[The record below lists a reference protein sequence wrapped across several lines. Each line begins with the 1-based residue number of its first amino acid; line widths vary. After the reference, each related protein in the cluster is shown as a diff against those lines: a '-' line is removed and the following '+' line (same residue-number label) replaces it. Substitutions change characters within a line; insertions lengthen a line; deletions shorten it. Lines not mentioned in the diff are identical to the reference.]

1 MRPNYRVSSLAVL
14 LIACG
19 SATEGP
25 RERANQ
31 TATDSQASSSCLEAT
46 STGGWLSGSIGSEP
60 QSHFMLELDATP
72 NTSNEDSLFGLAH
85 AEPSTY
91 SDLAAIVRFNPD
103 GKIDARDADAYRAV
117 TDVPYVAAQ
126 PYHLSFDVDTYHHTY
141 SLLATNGSDGG
152 YIAQNFAYRSEQAN
166 ADGLSFFGL
175 KVDDGGPLDVCNVN
189 SVTQICTS
197 TAAGDGFVNLAFP
210 AQSTFVKLEFD
221 ATPGGSNVDTVLGVS
236 RDAISE
242 FNDIAVAVRFNPDGR
257 IDARDGDAYREVD
270 PNMASYVAGQSY
282 HFELFIDI
290 VGHTY
295 VVVVNHSN
303 IGQNFAFRSQQAF
316 VESLGNFVVE
326 ADAGSVSDCSLAI
339 HPADGAIYVH
349 PTSDTKPVPPNIV
362 PLSSGRFLSS
372 DDTQTVLYDPTGFVT
387 NQTLPFP
394 GPLASDAAG
403 EVYRTGVFS
412 GTVDEGTGPLT
423 SAGGNDAFIVK
434 YDQYSLRPVWSKR
447 FGGTNDDTVG
457 PPIVNA
463 RGDVLVVLDG
473 ALMRLDANG
482 NVVYDSVAVPANA
495 HLALDPNGNVFTNA
509 DDPSSQ
515 ALAISKLD
523 PNGNPLWT
531 QTMPFTRGGGEIEA
545 IAADT
550 TGGVVFAGE
559 IDGLFAFPDG
569 SLFGIE
575 AGEDGDETFVA
586 KLDANG
592 ARVYASGTNSSDF
605 EGLAVDGLGNA
616 AVSGTH
622 TNGFD
627 AALDEFGPTGAPVR
641 SFSETL
647 LGQTFFGLGRMPVIA
662 DPAGPLYWALWIG
675 PGEYP
680 TFFVKLDAP

>member
-1 MRPNYRVSSLAVL
+1 
-14 LIACG
+14 
-19 SATEGP
+19 
-25 RERANQ
+25 
-31 TATDSQASSSCLEAT
+31 LEAT
-46 STGGWLSGSIGSEP
+46 STSGWVSGSIGSEP
-60 QSHFMLELDATP
+60 SGHFMLELDATP
-72 NTSNEDSLFGLAH
+72 NTADEDSLVGLAQVN
-85 AEPSTY
+85 PSTY

-103 GKIDARDADAYRAV
+103 GMIDARDADAYRAV
-117 TDVPYVAAQ
+117 TNVPYVAGQ
-126 PYHLSFDVDTYHHTY
+126 PYQLSFDVDTYDHTY
-141 SLLATNGSDGG
+141 SLLATNGSYGG
-152 YIAQNFAYRSEQAN
+152 YIAQSFAYRTEQASAN
-166 ADGLSFFGL
+166 GLGFFGM
-175 KVDDGGPLDVCNVN
+175 KVDGGGPLDVCNVN
-189 SVTQICTS
+189 SVSQLCTS
-197 TAAGDGFVNLAFP
+197 TDASDGFVNLAFP
-210 AQSTFVKLEFD
+210 SQSTFVKLEFD
-221 ATPGGSNVDTVLGVS
+221 ATPGGSNVDALLGVAS
-236 RDAISE
+236 YGGSDITY
-242 FNDIAVAVRFNPDGR
+242 NDIAAAVRFNPDGR
-257 IDARDGDAYREVD
+257 IDARDGDAYREID

-295 VVVVNHSN
+295 VVVVDHSS

-316 VESLGNFVVE
+316 VESLENFVVE

-339 HPADGAIYVH
+339 HPAEGAIYIH

-372 DDTQTVLYDPTGFVT
+372 NDKQTVLYDPTGFVT
-387 NQTLPFP
+387 NQTFPFP

-412 GTVDEGTGPLT
+412 GTVDEGTGPLA

-434 YDQYSLRPVWSKR
+434 YDQSSFRPVWSKR
-447 FGGTNDDTVG
+447 FGGTEDDTVG

-473 ALMRLDANG
+473 ALMRLDSDG
-482 NVVYDSVAVPANA
+482 NVLFDSVAVPANA

-509 DDPSSQ
+509 DDPSAR

-531 QTMPFTRGGGEIEA
+531 QVMPFTRGGGEIDA
-545 IAADT
+545 IAADA

-559 IDGLFAFPDG
+559 IDGLFTFPDG

-592 ARVYASGTNSSDF
+592 ARVYASATNSSDF

-627 AALDEFGPTGAPVR
+627 AALDEFGPTGQPVR

-680 TFFVKLDAP
+680 TFFAKLDAP